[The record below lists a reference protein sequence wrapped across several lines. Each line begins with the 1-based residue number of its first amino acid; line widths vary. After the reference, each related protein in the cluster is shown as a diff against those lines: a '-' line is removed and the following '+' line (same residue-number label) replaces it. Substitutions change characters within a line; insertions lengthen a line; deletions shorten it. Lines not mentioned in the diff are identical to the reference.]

1 MNAMSME
8 EYRKAYMDGYVAGL
22 ERARN
27 EAVKEEKPFFTVDD
41 VASRYNCGKNKAGEI
56 IRAVR
61 HVTGGGGFGSCGMV
75 KRSEL
80 LYWESIVE
88 KTFVER
94 LSTGE
99 AK

>member
-1 MNAMSME
+1 MSME

-22 ERARN
+22 EKAK
-27 EAVKEEKPFFTVDD
+27 AEEKSFFTIEDIIK
-41 VASRYNCGKNKAGEI
+41 RYGCGKSKAGEI
-56 IRAVR
+56 LRAVR
-61 HVTGGGGFGSCGMV
+61 HVCGGGGFNSTEMV

-80 LYWESIVE
+80 IYWESIVD

-94 LSTGE
+94 LATGN